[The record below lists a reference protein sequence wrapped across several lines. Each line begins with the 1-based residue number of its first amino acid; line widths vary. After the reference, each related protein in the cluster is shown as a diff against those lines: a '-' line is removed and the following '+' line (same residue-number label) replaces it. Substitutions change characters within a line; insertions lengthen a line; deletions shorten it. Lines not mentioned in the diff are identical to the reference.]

1 LEIDVVLTRAVAQT
15 IMRKHCSLCVV
26 ESVELRHG
34 GGISTV
40 YEIRCAQ
47 PDQRVILKV
56 YPDTFH
62 WKMEKE
68 VYVYSLLDQAEGLPT
83 PSILGSDDS
92 KALLPQNYLL
102 MTMLQGQRLSH
113 VAPSLSELQLR
124 DIYFQMGTLLAKVHA
139 ITLDAFGYITTR
151 VIASHATNEAY
162 MRFQFQKKLAELD
175 AHGGDVSLRRRVEEY
190 VARYGELL
198 THAEAPVLCHD
209 DYHEGNVLV
218 AEEGANWRVTGIID
232 VENAVAGDPLLDI
245 AKTDYYAIKAHAAK
259 REGFLAGYGQL
270 PVHWHKR
277 VQMYKLYHALELWDW
292 FAALGNKAAVLRI
305 TEDLQRFSAV

>member
-1 LEIDVVLTRAVAQT
+1 LENDVALTRAIAQT
-15 IMRKHCSLCVV
+15 IMRRHRSFCVV
-26 ESVELRHG
+26 ESVEPRHG

-40 YEIRCAQ
+40 YEMRCSN

-68 VYVYSLLDQAEGLPT
+68 VYVYNLLNRDEGLPT

-92 KALLPQNYLL
+92 KALLPQNYVL
-102 MTMLQGQRLSH
+102 MTTLQGHLLSH
-113 VAPSLSELQLR
+113 VAPSLSALQLR
-124 DIYFQMGTLLAKVHA
+124 DIYFQMGTLLAKVHDFA
-139 ITLDAFGYITTR
+139 LDAFGYITSR
-151 VIASHATNEAY
+151 VIAAHATNEAY
-162 MRFQFQKKLAELD
+162 MRFQFQKKLAELE
-175 AHGGDVSLRRRVEEY
+175 AHGGDASLRHVVEAY
-190 VARYGELL
+190 LARHGDLL
-198 THAEAPVLCHD
+198 THAQTPVLCHD

-218 AEEGANWRVTGIID
+218 AEEEGHWRVTGIID

-259 REGFLAGYGQL
+259 REGFLAGYGRL
-270 PVHWHKR
+270 PVHWHDR
-277 VQMYKLYHALELWDW
+277 VQLYKLYHALELWDW
-292 FAALGNKAAVLRI
+292 FAALGNTAAVLRI